1 MDNRKREVLEPSSK
15 YVKSFQDF
23 KKKLV
28 KYLNTY
34 QIKKIEKAY
43 LLASEAHFGQLR
55 KDGED
60 YIFHPLSAASLLADL
75 HLDHEAIM
83 AAILHDV
90 IEDTSFDKGYLAK
103 NFGNKVSE
111 LVDGVSKLD
120 KINFTTN
127 AEADAANLRKMIL
140 AMSQDIRVILIKLAD
155 RKNNLDTISALSP
168 AKRRKKAKETLDI
181 FAPIALRL
189 GIHSLNKE
197 LENLSFKA
205 MHPLRYTILKNAL
218 IKSRG
223 NRNELMEKIRKVILK
238 KLDNEEIKTDV
249 IAREKHLYGIY
260 KKMKQKELSFSDIH
274 DVFGVRIVCSDVDS
288 CYRSLGIVHNSYT
301 PIPGRFKDYVAIPK
315 SNGYQSLHTSILGPH
330 GLPIEIQVRTKEM
343 DIMAQTGIASH
354 WFYKSKDRPNIKN
367 YTQEQQWIT
376 NLLTIQKDSGDPKE
390 YLKSIKAD
398 LHPGKVY
405 VFTPKGKII
414 ELPKKST
421 IIDYAYAIHTDVG
434 NNFYSAKLDDK
445 TVSVNTTLKSGQ
457 RVEIITK
464 KSIRPDPSWLN
475 FAVTEKARHSIRA
488 SLKLIKKKDAIILG
502 EKLLKNS
509 LKAFNIELTDIP
521 KKTLNMVLQEYK
533 CQNVEGLFCEIGLGN
548 RIAKLVSIRV
558 APSENLPKTKKPSEV
573 SIKGTEGLVL
583 SFAKCCYP
591 IPGDNILGHISQEK
605 GIVVHKHDCKSIRK
619 DKKATDEKIDLS
631 WDDHV
636 EDQFNACIKVEV
648 ENQRGV
654 LASISSEISQYESDI
669 VSVRYDDSKQTG
681 HNIMIFVITVSGT
694 KALDKLIRNLKKK
707 ENVLRVE
714 RKKG

>member
-1 MDNRKREVLEPSSK
+1 MDNRKRDILEPSSK

-43 LLASEAHFGQLR
+43 LLASKAHFGQLR

-90 IEDTSFDKGYLAK
+90 IEDTSFDKSYLAK
-103 NFGNKVSE
+103 KFGNKVSE

-127 AEADAANLRKMIL
+127 LEADAANLRKMLL

-155 RKNNLDTISALSP
+155 RKNNLDTISALEP
-168 AKRRKKAKETLDI
+168 DKRRRKAKETLDI

-205 MHPLRYTILKNAL
+205 MHPLRYRILKNAL

-238 KLDNEEIKTDV
+238 KLDNEAIKTEV
-249 IAREKHLYGIY
+249 VAREKHLYGIY
-260 KKMKQKELSFSDIH
+260 KKMKQKELSFTDIH
-274 DVFGVRIVCSDVDS
+274 DVFGVRIICPDVDS

-301 PIPGRFKDYVAIPK
+301 PIPGRFKDYIAIPK

-354 WFYKSKDRPNIKN
+354 WFYKSKDRPLIKN

-376 NLLTIQKDSGDPKE
+376 NLLTIQKDSGNPQE

-464 KSIRPDPSWLN
+464 QSIRPDPSWLN

-502 EKLLKNS
+502 ERLLKNS
-509 LKAFNIELTDIP
+509 LKAFNIDIKEIP

-533 CQNVEGLFCEIGLGN
+533 CQNVEDLFCEIGLGN

-558 APSENLPKTKKPSEV
+558 APSENLPKTKKPSGV

-583 SFAKCCYP
+583 SFARCCYP

-605 GIVVHKHDCKSIRK
+605 GIVVHKHDCRSIRK

-631 WDDHV
+631 WD
-636 EDQFNACIKVEV
+636 ENAEEQFNACIKVEV

-681 HNIMIFVITVSGT
+681 HNIMIFVITIPGI
-694 KALDKLIRNLKKK
+694 KALDKLIKNLKKK
-707 ENVLRVE
+707 DNVLRVE
-714 RKKG
+714 RKRG

>member
-1 MDNRKREVLEPSSK
+1 MDNRKRDILEPSSK

-43 LLASEAHFGQLR
+43 LLASKAHFGQLR

-90 IEDTSFDKGYLAK
+90 IEDTSFDKGYLTK

-127 AEADAANLRKMIL
+127 VEADAANLRKMLL

-155 RKNNLDTISALSP
+155 RKNNLDTISAL
-168 AKRRKKAKETLDI
+168 AADKRRKKARETLEI

-205 MHPLRYTILKNAL
+205 MHPLRYRILKNAL

-260 KKMKQKELSFSDIH
+260 KKMKQKELSFADIH
-274 DVFGVRIVCSDVDS
+274 DIFGVRIICSDVDS

-301 PIPGRFKDYVAIPK
+301 PIPGRFKDYIAIPK

-330 GLPIEIQVRTKEM
+330 GLPIEIQVRTKQM

-354 WFYKSKDRPNIKN
+354 WFYKSKDRPLIKN

-376 NLLTIQKDSGDPKE
+376 NLLTIQKDSGNPQE

-445 TVSVNTTLKSGQ
+445 IVSVNTTLKSGQ

-464 KSIRPDPSWLN
+464 KTIRPDPTWLN

-502 EKLLKNS
+502 ERLLKNS
-509 LKAFNIELTDIP
+509 LKTFNIDIKEIP
-521 KKTLNMVLQEYK
+521 MKTLNMVLQEYK
-533 CQNVEGLFCEIGLGN
+533 CQNVKELFCEIGLGN

-558 APSENLPKTKKPSEV
+558 APSENLPKTKQPSEV

-619 DKKATDEKIDLS
+619 DKKATDDKIDLS
-631 WDDHV
+631 WDDNV
-636 EDQFNACIKVEV
+636 EEQFNACIKVEV

-681 HNIMIFVITVSGT
+681 HNIMIFVITVPGT
-694 KALDKLIRNLKKK
+694 KALDKLIKNLKKN

>member
-1 MDNRKREVLEPSSK
+1 MDNRKRDIFEPSSK

-60 YIFHPLSAASLLADL
+60 YILHPLSAASLLADL

-90 IEDTSFDKGYLAK
+90 IEDTTFDKGYLAK
-103 NFGNKVSE
+103 KFGNKVSE

-127 AEADAANLRKMIL
+127 AEADAANLRKMLL

-155 RKNNLDTISALSP
+155 RKNNLDTISALTP
-168 AKRRKKAKETLDI
+168 DKRRKKARETLEI

-197 LENLSFKA
+197 LENLSFKTIY
-205 MHPLRYTILKNAL
+205 PLRYKILKNAL
-218 IKSRG
+218 NKSRG
-223 NRNELMEKIRKVILK
+223 NRNELMEKIRKIILK

-249 IAREKHLYGIY
+249 VAREKHLYGIY
-260 KKMKQKELSFSDIH
+260 KKMKQKELSFTEIN
-274 DVFGVRIVCSDVDS
+274 DVFGVRIICLDVDS
-288 CYRSLGIVHNSYT
+288 CYRSLGIVHNTYT
-301 PIPGRFKDYVAIPK
+301 PIPGRFKDYIAIPK

-330 GLPIEIQVRTKEM
+330 GLPIEIQVRTNEM

-354 WFYKSKDRPNIKN
+354 WFYKSKDRPSIKN

-376 NLLTIQKDSGDPKE
+376 NLLTIQKDSGNPQE

-414 ELPKKST
+414 EVPKNST

-434 NNFYSAKLDDK
+434 NNFYSARLDDK

-475 FAVTEKARHSIRA
+475 FAVTEKARHCIRA

-502 EKLLKNS
+502 KRLLKNS
-509 LKAFNIELTDIP
+509 LKAFDIKIEDIP
-521 KKTLNMVLQEYK
+521 RKTLNMVLQEYK
-533 CQNVEGLFCEIGLGN
+533 CQNIEELFCEIGLGN

-631 WDDHV
+631 WDESV
-636 EDQFNACIKVEV
+636 EEQFNACIKVEV

-669 VSVRYDDSKQTG
+669 VSVRYDDSRQTG
-681 HNIMIFVITVSGT
+681 HNIMIFVITVSDT
-694 KALDKLIRNLKKK
+694 KALEKLIKNLNKK

>member
-1 MDNRKREVLEPSSK
+1 MDNRKRDVLEPSSK

-43 LLASEAHFGQLR
+43 LVASEAHYGQLR

-127 AEADAANLRKMIL
+127 AEADAANLRKMLL

-168 AKRRKKAKETLDI
+168 DKRRKKAKETLDI

-260 KKMKQKELSFSDIH
+260 KKMKQKELSFTEIN
-274 DVFGVRIVCSDVDS
+274 DVFGVRIICLDVDS
-288 CYRSLGIVHNSYT
+288 CYRSLGIVHNTYT
-301 PIPGRFKDYVAIPK
+301 PIPGRFKDYIAIPK

-354 WFYKSKDRPNIKN
+354 WFYKSKDRPLIKN

-376 NLLTIQKDSGDPKE
+376 NLLTIQRDSGNPQE

-398 LHPGKVY
+398 LFPGKVY
-405 VFTPKGKII
+405 VFTPKGQIV

-421 IIDYAYAIHTDVG
+421 IIDYAYSIHTDVG
-434 NNFYSAKLDDK
+434 NNYSSAKVDDK
-445 TVSVNTTLKSGQ
+445 LTSPNTVLKSGQ
-457 RVEIITK
+457 RFEIITK
-464 KSIRPDPSWLN
+464 ASIRPDPSWLN

-488 SLKLIKKKDAIILG
+488 SLKLIKKKDAKILG
-502 EKLLKNS
+502 KRLLQNS
-509 LKAFNIELTDIP
+509 LKNFDIKISEIP

-533 CQNVEGLFCEIGLGN
+533 CDTVDDLYCEIGLGN
-548 RIAKLVSIRV
+548 RIAKLVAMRV
-558 APSENLPKTKKPSEV
+558 APRDNITEKTKSV
-573 SIKGTEGLVL
+573 GVNIKGTEGLVL

-605 GIVVHKHDCKSIRK
+605 GIVVHRHACKSIRK
-619 DKKATDEKIDLS
+619 DKKASDETFDLA
-631 WDDHV
+631 WDENINDS
-636 EDQFNACIKVEV
+636 FNACIKIEV

-654 LASISSEISQYESDI
+654 LASISSKISQLDSDI

-681 HNIMIFVITVSGT
+681 HNIMIFVVTIFDT
-694 KALDKLIRNLKKK
+694 KALDKLVRSLRKNS
-707 ENVLRVE
+707 NVLKIE
-714 RKKG
+714 RKRA

>member
-1 MDNRKREVLEPSSK
+1 MDNRKRDIFEPSSK

-90 IEDTSFDKGYLAK
+90 IEDTTFDKGYLAK
-103 NFGNKVSE
+103 KFGNKVSE

-127 AEADAANLRKMIL
+127 AEADAANLRKMLL

-155 RKNNLDTISALSP
+155 RKNNLDTISALTP
-168 AKRRKKAKETLDI
+168 DKRRKKARETLEI

-197 LENLSFKA
+197 LENLSFKTIY
-205 MHPLRYTILKNAL
+205 PLRYKILKNAL
-218 IKSRG
+218 NKSRG
-223 NRNELMEKIRKVILK
+223 NRNELMEKIRKIILK

-249 IAREKHLYGIY
+249 VAREKHLYGIY
-260 KKMKQKELSFSDIH
+260 KKMKQKELSFTEIN
-274 DVFGVRIVCSDVDS
+274 DVFGVRIICLDVDS
-288 CYRSLGIVHNSYT
+288 CYRSLGIVHNTYT
-301 PIPGRFKDYVAIPK
+301 PIPGRFKDYIAIPK

-330 GLPIEIQVRTKEM
+330 GLPIEIQVRTNEM

-354 WFYKSKDRPNIKN
+354 WFYKSKDRPSIKN

-376 NLLTIQKDSGDPKE
+376 NLLTIQKDSGNPQE

-434 NNFYSAKLDDK
+434 NNFYSARLDDK

-488 SLKLIKKKDAIILG
+488 SLKLIKKKDAIVLG
-502 EKLLKNS
+502 ERLLKNS
-509 LKAFNIELTDIP
+509 LKAFNIDIKEIP

-533 CQNVEGLFCEIGLGN
+533 CQNIEDLFCEIGLGN

-558 APSENLPKTKKPSEV
+558 APSENLPKTKNPSGV

-583 SFAKCCYP
+583 SFARCCYP

-631 WDDHV
+631 WDENV
-636 EDQFNACIKVEV
+636 EEQFNACIKVEV

-681 HNIMIFVITVSGT
+681 HNIMIFVITIPGI
-694 KALDKLIRNLKKK
+694 KALDKLIKNLKKK
-707 ENVLRVE
+707 DNVLRVE

>member
-1 MDNRKREVLEPSSK
+1 MDNRKRDILEPSSK
-15 YVKSFQDF
+15 YVKSFRDF

-103 NFGNKVSE
+103 KFGNKVSE

-127 AEADAANLRKMIL
+127 LEADAANLRKMLL

-155 RKNNLDTISALSP
+155 RKNNLDTISALEP
-168 AKRRKKAKETLDI
+168 DKRRRKAKETLDI

-205 MHPLRYTILKNAL
+205 MYPLRYRILKNAL

-238 KLDNEEIKTDV
+238 KLDNEEIKTEV
-249 IAREKHLYGIY
+249 VAREKHLYGIY
-260 KKMKQKELSFSDIH
+260 KKMKQKELSFTDIH
-274 DVFGVRIVCSDVDS
+274 DVFGVRIICPDVDS

-301 PIPGRFKDYVAIPK
+301 PIPGRFKDYIAIPK

-354 WFYKSKDRPNIKN
+354 WFYKSKDRPLIKN

-376 NLLTIQKDSGDPKE
+376 NLLTIQKDSGNPQE

-488 SLKLIKKKDAIILG
+488 SLKLIKKKDAIVLG
-502 EKLLKNS
+502 ERLLKNS
-509 LKAFNIELTDIP
+509 LKAFNIDIKEIP

-533 CQNVEGLFCEIGLGN
+533 CQNIEDLFCEIGLGN

-558 APSENLPKTKKPSEV
+558 APSENLPKTKNPSGV

-583 SFAKCCYP
+583 SFARCCYP

-631 WDDHV
+631 WD
-636 EDQFNACIKVEV
+636 ENAEEQFNACIKVEV

-681 HNIMIFVITVSGT
+681 HNIMIFVITIPGI
-694 KALDKLIRNLKKK
+694 KALDKLIKNLKKK
-707 ENVLRVE
+707 DNVLRVE

>member
-1 MDNRKREVLEPSSK
+1 
-15 YVKSFQDF
+15 
-23 KKKLV
+23 
-28 KYLNTY
+28 
-34 QIKKIEKAY
+34 
-43 LLASEAHFGQLR
+43 
-55 KDGED
+55 
-60 YIFHPLSAASLLADL
+60 
-75 HLDHEAIM
+75 
-83 AAILHDV
+83 
-90 IEDTSFDKGYLAK
+90 
-103 NFGNKVSE
+103 
-111 LVDGVSKLD
+111 
-120 KINFTTN
+120 
-127 AEADAANLRKMIL
+127 
-140 AMSQDIRVILIKLAD
+140 
-155 RKNNLDTISALSP
+155 
-168 AKRRKKAKETLDI
+168 
-181 FAPIALRL
+181 
-189 GIHSLNKE
+189 
-197 LENLSFKA
+197 
-205 MHPLRYTILKNAL
+205 
-218 IKSRG
+218 
-223 NRNELMEKIRKVILK
+223 
-238 KLDNEEIKTDV
+238 
-249 IAREKHLYGIY
+249 
-260 KKMKQKELSFSDIH
+260 MKQKELSFSDIH
-274 DVFGVRIVCSDVDS
+274 DVFGVRIICSDVDS

-301 PIPGRFKDYVAIPK
+301 PIPGRFKDYIAIPK

-354 WFYKSKDRPNIKN
+354 WFYKSKDKPVVKN

-376 NLLTIQKDSGDPKE
+376 NLLTIQKDSGNPQE

-434 NNFYSAKLDDK
+434 NNYFSAKLDDK

-509 LKAFNIELTDIP
+509 LKSFDLEIKEIP
-521 KKTLNMVLQEYK
+521 KKTLKMVLEEYK
-533 CQNVEGLFCEIGLGN
+533 CKNIEDLFCEIGLGN
-548 RIAKLVSIRV
+548 RIAKLVSMRV
-558 APSENLPKTKKPSEV
+558 APSENLPKTKKSSEV
-573 SIKGTEGLVL
+573 NIKGTEGLVL

-631 WDDHV
+631 WDENI

-681 HNIMIFVITVSGT
+681 HNIMLFVITVSGI
-694 KALDKLIRNLKKK
+694 KALDKLIKNLKKK

>member
-1 MDNRKREVLEPSSK
+1 MDNRKRDVLEPSSK

-28 KYLNTY
+28 KYLNAY

-43 LLASEAHFGQLR
+43 LIASEAHFGQLR

-90 IEDTSFDKGYLAK
+90 IEDTSFNKGYLAE

-127 AEADAANLRKMIL
+127 AEADAANLRKMLL

-168 AKRRKKAKETLDI
+168 DKRRKKAKETLDI

-238 KLDNEEIKTDV
+238 KLDNEEIKTEV

-274 DVFGVRIVCSDVDS
+274 DVFGVRIICSDVDS

-301 PIPGRFKDYVAIPK
+301 PIPGRFKDYIAIPK

-354 WFYKSKDRPNIKN
+354 WFYKSKDRPLIKN

-376 NLLTIQKDSGDPKE
+376 NLLTIQKDSGNPQE

-488 SLKLIKKKDAIILG
+488 SLKLIKKQDAIILG
-502 EKLLKNS
+502 ERLLKNS
-509 LKAFNIELTDIP
+509 LKAFNLEIKDIP

-533 CQNVEGLFCEIGLGN
+533 CHNLDELFCEIGLGN

-558 APSENLPKTKKPSEV
+558 APSETLPKTKKSSEV

-619 DKKATDEKIDLS
+619 DKKATDDKIDLS
-631 WDDHV
+631 WDGHV

-681 HNIMIFVITVSGT
+681 HNIMIFVITVTGT
-694 KALDKLIRNLKKK
+694 KALDKLIKNLRKK

>member
-1 MDNRKREVLEPSSK
+1 MDNRKRDVLEQSSK

-43 LLASEAHFGQLR
+43 LLASKAHFGQLR

-83 AAILHDV
+83 AAILHDI

-127 AEADAANLRKMIL
+127 AEADAANLRKMLL

-168 AKRRKKAKETLDI
+168 DKRRKKARETLEI

-189 GIHSLNKE
+189 GIHTLNKE

-238 KLDNEEIKTDV
+238 KLDNEDIKTDV

-274 DVFGVRIVCSDVDS
+274 DVFGVRIICSDVDS

-354 WFYKSKDRPNIKN
+354 WFYKSKDKPLIKN

-376 NLLTIQKDSGDPKE
+376 NLLTIQKDSGNPQE

-405 VFTPKGKII
+405 IFTPKGKII

-445 TVSVNTTLKSGQ
+445 IVSVNSTLKSGQ

-509 LKAFNIELTDIP
+509 LKAFDIDIKEIP
-521 KKTLNMVLQEYK
+521 KKTLNMVLQEYN
-533 CQNVEGLFCEIGLGN
+533 CQNVEDLFCEIGLGN
-548 RIAKLVSIRV
+548 RIAKLVSMRV
-558 APSENLPKTKKPSEV
+558 APSENLPKTKKSSEV

-583 SFAKCCYP
+583 SYAKCCYP

-619 DKKATDEKIDLS
+619 DKKATDDKIDLS
-631 WDDHV
+631 WDDNV
-636 EDQFNACIKVEV
+636 EEQFNACIKVEV

-681 HNIMIFVITVSGT
+681 HNIMIFVITVPST
-694 KALDKLIRNLKKK
+694 KALDKLIKNLKKK